1 MLVTTTN
8 SIEGKEIDEYLGVVS
23 GEVITGINFIK
34 DFSAGIRDFIGGRS
48 KSYEDEVIQ
57 ARKEAIKEIQDR
69 ASQINADAVIGCKL
83 DYEVIGQS
91 MLMVT
96 ISGTAVIFK

>member
-1 MLVTTTN
+1 MLITTTN
-8 SIEGKEIDEYLGVVS
+8 SIEGKEIDEYLGIVS

-57 ARKEAIKEIQDR
+57 ARIEAINEIQER
-69 ASQINADAVIGCKL
+69 ATQMNSDAVIGCKV

-96 ISGTAVIFK
+96 ISGTAVTFK